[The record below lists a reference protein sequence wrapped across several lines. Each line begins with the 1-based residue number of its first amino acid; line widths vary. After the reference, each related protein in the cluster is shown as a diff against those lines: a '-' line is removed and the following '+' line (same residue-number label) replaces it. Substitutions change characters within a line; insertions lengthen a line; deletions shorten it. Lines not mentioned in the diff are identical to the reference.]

1 MRKVAGS
8 IALVALL
15 LLPCAGCGS
24 KAGTFAATTVPV
36 KGKVT
41 YQGKPLTK
49 GTIKFE
55 PDSGREAHGEIN
67 SDGSFVLTTFKEGDG
82 AVPGL
87 HRVAVS
93 GAGRQVPIKF
103 ANVSSSK
110 IEKEVVDGTTDY
122 PIDLK

>member
-1 MRKVAGS
+1 MRNVAGP
-8 IALVALL
+8 IALAALF
-15 LLPCAGCGS
+15 LLPCTGCGS
-24 KAGTFAATTVPV
+24 KAQSFTATTVPV

-49 GTIKFE
+49 GTVTFE
-55 PDSGREAHGEIN
+55 PDSGREAHGEIK

-93 GAGRQVPIKF
+93 GAGRQIPIKF
-103 ANVSSSK
+103 TNVSSSK
-110 IEKEVVDGTTDY
+110 IEKEVAEGTTDY
-122 PIDLK
+122 PIELK